1 MRGVVVKISIFWAGT
16 LFVEKW
22 RNRNR
27 TIKNFRAMKGKGLIT
42 TLLVALFGALAGL
55 FIYTRFLDRD
65 KLVTGSENE
74 KQMIEENARYTSM
87 VPQSGVNDFT
97 FAAEQTVHG
106 VVHVKTRTT
115 VSSSYSN
122 PLYEFFY
129 GPGASQPR
137 EVRGFG
143 SGVIVTADGYIVTN
157 NHVIDEADEVD
168 VTLNDKRTFAAEVI
182 GRDPSTDIAVLK
194 VKATG
199 LPYIRFGNSD
209 AIRLG
214 EWVLAVG
221 NPFNLTSTV
230 TAGIVS
236 ARGRSLG
243 LLDNQYRIESFI
255 QTDAALNQGNSG
267 GALVN
272 VRGELIGITTAI
284 ISPSGAYAGNSFA
297 VPSSIVKKVYEDL
310 KEFGEVQRG
319 LMGVNIT
326 DVTSE
331 IADQENLKEIR
342 GVYLTGVVE
351 DGAAKAAG
359 LEEKDVI
366 IAINGEPVATTA
378 DLQERVSRYRPGDRL
393 EVTYLRKGKES
404 KKNVVL
410 RNIEGGTGVVAPG
423 AQSSSVFGA
432 TFTPL
437 TAGERSQFKISDGVK
452 ITSISDGRFRD
463 LGLSKGTVIVDVNGQ
478 KVNSGSDIRRATSD
492 GKSLTSVEGFTPD
505 GTYFKYQTRR

>member
-1 MRGVVVKISIFWAGT
+1 
-16 LFVEKW
+16 
-22 RNRNR
+22 
-27 TIKNFRAMKGKGLIT
+27 MKGKGLIT
-42 TLLVALFGALAGL
+42 TLLIALFGALAGL

-65 KLVTGSENE
+65 KLVTGGE
-74 KQMIEENARYTSM
+74 KDKRMIEENARYTSM
-87 VPQSGVNDFT
+87 VPQAGVNDFT
-97 FAAEQTVHG
+97 FAAEQTVHA
-106 VVHVKTRTT
+106 VVHVKTKTT

-122 PLYEFFY
+122 PLYDFFY
-129 GPGASQPR
+129 GPGAGKPR

-168 VTLNDKRTFAAEVI
+168 VTLNDKRTFAAEVV

-194 VKATG
+194 VKAVG

-297 VPSSIVKKVYEDL
+297 VPSSIVRKVYEDL

-366 IAINGEPVATTA
+366 IAINGENVETTA
-378 DLQERVSRYRPGDRL
+378 DLQEKVSRYRPGDKL

-423 AQSSSVFGA
+423 AQSSTVFGA

-437 TAGERSQFKISDGVK
+437 TAGERSQYKISGGVK
-452 ITSISDGRFRD
+452 ITSVSDGRFRD

>member
-1 MRGVVVKISIFWAGT
+1 M
-16 LFVEKW
+16 
-22 RNRNR
+22 
-27 TIKNFRAMKGKGLIT
+27 IT

-65 KLVTGSENE
+65 KLVTGSEKE
-74 KQMIEENARYTSM
+74 RQMIEENARYTSM

-143 SGVIVTADGYIVTN
+143 SGVIISADGYIVTN

-168 VTLNDKRTFAAEVI
+168 VTLNDKRTFAAEVV

-272 VRGELIGITTAI
+272 VRGELIGINTAI

-319 LMGVNIT
+319 LLGVNIT

-331 IADQENLKEIR
+331 IAEQENLKEIR
-342 GVYLTGVVE
+342 GVYLTGVIE

-366 IAINGEPVATTA
+366 IAINGDPVETTA

-437 TAGERSQFKISDGVK
+437 TAGERSQFKISGGVK
-452 ITSISDGRFRD
+452 ITSIADGRFRD

-478 KVNSGSDIRRATSD
+478 KVNSGSDIRRATSE

>member
-1 MRGVVVKISIFWAGT
+1 M
-16 LFVEKW
+16 
-22 RNRNR
+22 
-27 TIKNFRAMKGKGLIT
+27 IT

-65 KLVTGSENE
+65 KLVTGSEKE

-87 VPQSGVNDFT
+87 VPQTGVNDFT

-106 VVHVKTRTT
+106 VVHVKTKTT

-157 NHVIDEADEVD
+157 NHVIEEADEVD

-236 ARGRSLG
+236 AKGRSLG

-272 VRGELIGITTAI
+272 VRGELIGISTAI

-297 VPSSIVKKVYEDL
+297 VPTSIVKKVYEDL

-331 IADQENLKEIR
+331 IADRENLKAIK
-342 GVYLTGVVE
+342 GVYLTGVIE

-359 LEEKDVI
+359 LEERDVI
-366 IAINGEPVATTA
+366 IAINGEPVETTA
-378 DLQERVSRYRPGDRL
+378 DLQEKVGRYRPGDKL

-437 TAGERSQFKISDGVK
+437 TAGEKSQFKITDGVK

-463 LGLSKGTVIVDVNGQ
+463 LGFSKGTVIVDVNGQ
-478 KVNSGSDIRRATSD
+478 KVNSGSDIRRATSE